1 MSSTIIKPS
10 GKLNPWVFTSSF
22 NLAYDA
28 HFDAD
33 KVHQELWDSLCDRT
47 LVLRCPWYE
56 LVNIEII
63 GINAQWGWKHPSESF
78 GRNHQFRSRGA
89 KISLRGSE
97 KITRSLSPG
106 APERLPKHS
115 RRGAGEG
122 RKGRKKSGSSP
133 WRGTYNMWLLVLV
146 YMVKQT
152 ALLYCNNN
160 NHNNIFSVELFT
172 TASFLLMIQ

>member
-56 LVNIEII
+56 LVNIEIF

-89 KISLRGSE
+89 KFLLPRSE
-97 KITRSLSPG
+97 KINRSRSPG

-115 RRGAGEG
+115 RERFFGPAGKFQFGLKTLFNSNLKADTKRKRRAAVLEG
-122 RKGRKKSGSSP
+122 FKKQN
-133 WRGTYNMWLLVLV
+133 R
-146 YMVKQT
+146 
-152 ALLYCNNN
+152 
-160 NHNNIFSVELFT
+160 
-172 TASFLLMIQ
+172 